1 MANKQQDHV
10 AALDLGSAKTRVLIS
25 ELLGGNGDGASRLRF
40 AGFGEVE
47 SRGWR
52 KGSITDLGEVTAC
65 VKEASEQ
72 AEKMAGVAVESAVA
86 GIGGPHIQ
94 GVSASCGLTVS
105 LRPREL
111 TREDIRR
118 LMDTA
123 KDVPLSRDREILHL
137 VPEEFVL
144 DSHHGIQDP
153 IGMQAS
159 YLAVKAHIIT
169 GSMMA
174 AANIVTAVNRAGIL
188 VETTVFEALAAAEEV
203 LSNEERELGALVI
216 VLGGGTTE
224 IAAYQHGS
232 LRLASVIPVGGDH
245 FTNDVGVGLHTSV
258 TDAEILKQT
267 MGSVLSKQSS
277 HVSSIEVPGL
287 SDQQSRFVPHRA
299 LSEILESRAEELLCL
314 IRDELRRSGLD
325 RGLGAGAVLC
335 GGGARLGG
343 ICDLTE
349 QVLGT
354 PARLG
359 LPPKIIDMPEELD
372 SPEYATVVGLLL
384 YAYRLWRMRNPARSR
399 STGSRWKMLL
409 AGRA

>member
-1 MANKQQDHV
+1 MADKEQHHV
-10 AALDLGSAKTRVLIS
+10 AALDMGSAKTRVLIC
-25 ELLGGNGDGASRLRF
+25 ELLGGDGTSRVRF

-52 KGSITDLGEVTAC
+52 KGSITDLDEVTAC
-65 VKEASEQ
+65 VKEASDH
-72 AEKMAGVAVESAVA
+72 AEKMSGAAVESVVV

-94 GVSASCGLTVS
+94 GASASCGLTVS
-105 LRPREL
+105 LRPREV
-111 TREDIRR
+111 TRDDIRR
-118 LMDTA
+118 LMETA
-123 KDVPLSRDREILHL
+123 KEVPLSRDREILHL
-137 VPEEFVL
+137 IPEEFVL

-153 IGMQAS
+153 VGMQAS
-159 YLAVKAHIIT
+159 YLAVKAHIIS

-203 LSNEERELGALVI
+203 LSDEERELGALVI

-245 FTNDVGVGLHTSV
+245 FTNDVAVGLHTAV
-258 TDAEILKQT
+258 RDAEILKQT

-277 HVSSIEVPGL
+277 DLSSIEVPGL
-287 SDQQSRFVPHRA
+287 SERPSRFVPHRA
-299 LSEILESRAEELLCL
+299 LSEILESRAEELIGL

-325 RGLGAGAVLC
+325 RGLGAGVVLC

-349 QVLGT
+349 QVLGM
-354 PARLG
+354 PARRG
-359 LPPKIIDMPEELD
+359 LPPKIPDMPEELD
-372 SPEYATVVGLLL
+372 SPEYATIVGLLL
-384 YAYRLWRMRNPARSR
+384 YGYRLWKMRHAVQTRSA
-399 STGSRWKMLL
+399 GIRWKSLIV
-409 AGRA
+409 GTR